1 MSWRRRIEGGR
12 ASAGSIV
19 PRGLDH
25 MQQHTGQHV
34 LSQAFWELL
43 KGETLSFHMGAD
55 VSTLEI
61 GLKTISDADCDRV
74 EDRANAVVWEDR
86 PVKTYFV
93 PEERIGEVPLRRPPK
108 KQGLLRVV
116 EVDGFDYSACGGTHV
131 RRTGEIGLIRVGGT
145 EKIRGNLRFEFLC
158 GGRALRDY
166 RAKDRSARK
175 LAAAFSCPA
184 ADVAGPVEKL
194 SAEGKALKKRARRLE
209 ERLAA
214 FESRE
219 IIRSA
224 AGRVIAG
231 VLEDKTPEEA
241 RFLALAI
248 VKGGPFAVAYGAVG
262 ESQAHVSS
270 PGRRPSSPTSGKSSP
285 SSPRSSPSR
294 AGEAP
299 RSSNWSWRIGPG
311 SGTPS
316 TPPRRGCGTTR
327 EARPGRRQLQHG
339 HDHPRP
345 AHTAARGDHPG
356 RGVHDGGRGQGSESS
371 RGRGPGRRA
380 CDTSSPGSATTSSA
394 SGRWP
399 ALGPT
404 ASTRVSFS
412 GPPARPRASP

>member
-1 MSWRRRIEGGR
+1 MAPKETPMAGTQRLYYEDPYLLEFEAEVVVRTERDGHPAVVLDRTAFYPESGGQPWDKGTLGGIEVLAVVDEDGAILHVLR
-12 ASAGSIV
+12 SEIAAGPV
-19 PRGLDH
+19 RGLIDRTTRLDH

-34 LSQAFWELL
+34 LSQAFWELF
-43 KGETLSFHMGAD
+43 KGETLSFHMGPD

-61 GLKTISDADCDRV
+61 GLKAISDADCDRV

-131 RRTGEIGLIRVGGT
+131 RRTGEIGLIRIGGT

-194 SAEGKALKKRARRLE
+194 LHEGKALKKRARRLE

-219 IIRSA
+219 IIRA
-224 AGRVIAG
+224 AEGRVIAG

-248 VKGGPFAVAYGAVG
+248 VKGGEYAVAYGAVG
-262 ESQAHVSS
+262 ERQAHVILARSEALKADLRQAV
-270 PGRRPSSPTSGKSSP
+270 PAVAAIVPVKGGGGPSLVELVMADQARLADAVAAAAT
-285 SSPRSSPSR
+285 
-294 AGEAP
+294 
-299 RSSNWSWRIGPG
+299 WL
-311 SGTPS
+311 
-316 TPPRRGCGTTR
+316 R
-327 EARPGRRQLQHG
+327 ENA
-339 HDHPRP
+339 
-345 AHTAARGDHPG
+345 
-356 RGVHDGGRGQGSESS
+356 
-371 RGRGPGRRA
+371 
-380 CDTSSPGSATTSSA
+380 
-394 SGRWP
+394 
-399 ALGPT
+399 
-404 ASTRVSFS
+404 
-412 GPPARPRASP
+412 